1 MRTVQT
7 VLDFFFETPQAY
19 FCNKCGECHRA
30 GECKEEKT
38 APRELKEGTLP
49 RKPKEERKSRIHKRK
64 EKKREGVLTEPT
76 GSAGP
81 RQGSAAWSKDRYI
94 RDDED
99 QAI

>member
-1 MRTVQT
+1 VQGGGEDSTKRTKGGDIT
-7 VLDFFFETPQAY
+7 EKAG
-19 FCNKCGECHRA
+19 GE
-30 GECKEEKT
+30 EE
-38 APRELKEGTLP
+38 EGDP
-49 RKPKEERKSRIHKRK
+49 EE
-64 EKKREGVLTEPT
+64 EEEGVLTEPT

>member
-1 MRTVQT
+1 VQGGGGDNTEGAQGGGEDNTKRTKGGDIT
-7 VLDFFFETPQAY
+7 EKAGGEEEEEDPQ
-19 FCNKCGECHRA
+19 
-30 GECKEEKT
+30 EE
-38 APRELKEGTLP
+38 EEEG
-49 RKPKEERKSRIHKRK
+49 
-64 EKKREGVLTEPT
+64 EGVLTEPT

>member
-1 MRTVQT
+1 MQGGGDSAEGAQGVGEDSTKRTKGGDNT
-7 VLDFFFETPQAY
+7 EKAEGGEEEEDPQEE
-19 FCNKCGECHRA
+19 GE
-30 GECKEEKT
+30 E
-38 APRELKEGTLP
+38 
-49 RKPKEERKSRIHKRK
+49 
-64 EKKREGVLTEPT
+64 EGVLTEPA